1 MGDAIDVV
9 LKATNT
15 SQDVRTLSGRLAL
28 STMYYTGV
36 HYRNVNSISI
46 GDKVLEKGQS
56 MLAKMQTIFNYFG
69 GQSLLALKLLFY
81 LIRRLLFHFKS
92 IFSDEKTRSTTK
104 ILNTMRSSVE
114 S

>member
-46 GDKVLEKGQS
+46 DDKILGKGES
-56 MLAKMQTIFNYFG
+56 MLTYKMLIY
-69 GQSLLALKLLFY
+69 LFTR
-81 LIRRLLFHFKS
+81 LEQNWDIIRAPADQAT
-92 IFSDEKTRSTTK
+92 DESAPLPT
-104 ILNTMRSSVE
+104 NF
-114 S
+114 